1 MGGGVYF
8 RINLFLRIHSFLHEV
23 QFCKGDKIFD
33 ASPSPPFFRIS
44 LLRLMILMFGYIMKT
59 YWQEDI
65 LDLGSIS
72 DTFIGEDE
80 SSGNHTNTY

>member
-1 MGGGVYF
+1 M
-8 RINLFLRIHSFLHEV
+8 HSFSDEV
-23 QFCKGDKIFD
+23 QFCKENKIFD
-33 ASPSPPFFRIS
+33 PIFSCLPPRGPPNNSHVFE
-44 LLRLMILMFGYIMKT
+44 YIMKM